1 MPLPDGALA
10 YHFLNSANIS
20 TGHKELVKTTLPN
33 LKYDNM
39 KEQLK
44 KMFSDPKLFASD
56 TKSEPYI
63 NVESPDD
70 ISPTYYKK
78 KFLIED
84 YAEVILIR

>member
-1 MPLPDGALA
+1 
-10 YHFLNSANIS
+10 
-20 TGHKELVKTTLPN
+20 
-33 LKYDNM
+33 M